1 MKKSYNAFL
10 NFRRELLERNHRC
23 ASCPAAF
30 KKIAHLKAHSLRH
43 TGEKPFK
50 CATCDK
56 YVNFLKQFLICKREI
71 TRLDITMQLLIQ
83 HIFSEII
90 ESCLYFPESFCDN
103 YAIP

>member
-56 YVNFLKQFLICKREI
+56 YVYFRCLMVSTNQADPSFFLLQNLMNIDGLQF
-71 TRLDITMQLLIQ
+71 TVYLL
-83 HIFSEII
+83 
-90 ESCLYFPESFCDN
+90 
-103 YAIP
+103 

>member
-1 MKKSYNAFL
+1 MYLLFII
-10 NFRRELLERNHRC
+10 FRRELLERNHRC

-56 YVNFLKQFLICKREI
+56 YVNFLKAIYLSKRE
-71 TRLDITMQLLIQ
+71 TKALERLLGWI
-83 HIFSEII
+83 
-90 ESCLYFPESFCDN
+90 
-103 YAIP
+103 

>member
-1 MKKSYNAFL
+1 
-10 NFRRELLERNHRC
+10 LERNHRC

-56 YVNFLKQFLICKREI
+56 YVYFLISC
-71 TRLDITMQLLIQ
+71 
-83 HIFSEII
+83 
-90 ESCLYFPESFCDN
+90 ESTEFLFHEK
-103 YAIP
+103 

>member
-56 YVNFLKQFLICKREI
+56 YVYFRCLITPFENSQRWMGQNTFPI
-71 TRLDITMQLLIQ
+71 LL
-83 HIFSEII
+83 
-90 ESCLYFPESFCDN
+90 LNDDN
-103 YAIP
+103 MIGEH